1 MGLDMYKNNLPISP
15 LSLYMGH
22 FTLFILCHIQIPPW
36 KKARV
41 GHEQQRMKHCFK
53 TTRSVPRTHKLGPFS
68 LVGTEY
74 LWEQSLFL
82 MPQEKAS

>member
-1 MGLDMYKNNLPISP
+1 
-15 LSLYMGH
+15 MGH

-74 LWEQSLFL
+74 LASRIVISKIITITKRINTDKILFIGHGGR
-82 MPQEKAS
+82 AY